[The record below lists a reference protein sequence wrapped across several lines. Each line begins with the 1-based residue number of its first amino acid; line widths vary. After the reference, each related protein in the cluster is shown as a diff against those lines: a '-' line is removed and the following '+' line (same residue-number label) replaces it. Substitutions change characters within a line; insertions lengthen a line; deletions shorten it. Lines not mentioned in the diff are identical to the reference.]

1 MTLRTAEAQGLI
13 VDGSAAAFQRFCRT
27 EDTPMPDGHD
37 ALGLLEEIAADFSD
51 EPDVVLGTMFRNP
64 GLRVG
69 DKIFAFLGHGGEL
82 IVKLPQGR
90 VRQHVDAGTAEQVTM
105 GKRTMREWVAF
116 PAQESD
122 TATLALWRNVAHDA
136 HRYVRA
142 LRGSS

>member
-1 MTLRTAEAQGLI
+1 
-13 VDGSAAAFQRFCRT
+13 
-27 EDTPMPDGHD
+27 MPDGHD
-37 ALGLLEEIAADFSD
+37 ALGLLEEIAADFGGG
-51 EPDVVLGTMFRNP
+51 PDVVLGTMFRSP

-69 DKIFAFLGHGGEL
+69 GKIFAFLGHDGQL
-82 IVKLPQGR
+82 IVKLPQDRAGR
-90 VRQHVDAGTAEQVTM
+90 HVDAGTAGRVTM

-136 HRYVRA
+136 HQYVLA